1 MIICHCTSVH
11 DWNDV
16 RIYVKMSR
24 SAVLAGW
31 QVSLVAPVADSN
43 SALDSGRVSVHA
55 LRKYRSRFLRATL
68 GTIRAISA
76 AVRVRATVYHVHDP
90 ELLPLVLTL
99 RVLGRRVVFDFH
111 EEFSAQIRSKPYV
124 GRGLRT
130 LAALAARGWEL
141 LLCWAASGIVAATP
155 RIRERL
161 PVGKGRAAIVCN
173 YPTLEEFPSPAS
185 RDFDERPRVA
195 YYVGGV
201 TAARGCYE
209 MIEAGR
215 VLAESGS
222 GISIRIAG
230 PFDSEK
236 SEHNLR
242 SAASGSNTRFLGR
255 RTRVEVAEDLAA
267 ARVGVV
273 VLRRTPN
280 HLNSLPVKMF
290 EYMAAGLPVVASDFP
305 LWEQIVSGAGCGVT
319 VDARDPSRIAAAIAA
334 IVEDTGE
341 ARRMGERGR
350 CAVETTYHWSTQW
363 DCLRSLYET
372 VVQGRTRRRAL

>member
-1 MIICHCTSVH
+1 MG
-11 DWNDV
+11 
-16 RIYVKMSR
+16 R
-24 SAVLAGW
+24 SAVTAGW

-43 SALDSGRVSVHA
+43 PALDSGGVSVHA
-55 LRKYRSRFLRATL
+55 LRKYRSRFVRATL
-68 GTIRAISA
+68 GTIRAIGTA
-76 AVRVRATVYHVHDP
+76 IRVRATVYHVHDP

-99 RVLGRRVVFDFH
+99 RVLGRRVIFDFH

-124 GRGLRT
+124 RRGLRT
-130 LAALAARGWEL
+130 LAALAARCWEL

-161 PVGKGRAAIVCN
+161 PVGNGRAAIVCN

-185 RDFDERPRVA
+185 SDFGERPRVA

-215 VLAESGS
+215 ILADSGS
-222 GISIRIAG
+222 GITIRIAG
-230 PFDSEK
+230 PFDSET
-236 SEHNLR
+236 SERSLR

-255 RTRVEVAEDLAA
+255 RTRAEVAEDLAA

-305 LWEQIVSGAGCGVT
+305 LWDAIVSGAGCGVT

-334 IVEDTGE
+334 VVEDTE
-341 ARRMGERGR
+341 RARRMGERGR
-350 CAVETTYHWSTQW
+350 RAVETTYHWSTQW
-363 DCLRSLYET
+363 DRLRSLYGT